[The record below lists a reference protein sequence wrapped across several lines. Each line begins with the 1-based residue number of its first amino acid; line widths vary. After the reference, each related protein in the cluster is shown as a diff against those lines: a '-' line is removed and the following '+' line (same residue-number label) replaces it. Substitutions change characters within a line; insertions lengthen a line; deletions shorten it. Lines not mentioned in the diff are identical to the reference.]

1 MNGEPLRILLVEDNL
16 DHAELVKR
24 SFETNRIANC
34 LFHAVDGEQALDYL
48 FKKGVFSS
56 SEYAEFPNL
65 ILLDLRLPKIDGID
79 VLKQIKSNDKTKSIP
94 VVILTSSDAET
105 DIIKAY
111 YNHANSYLVK
121 PMDFNKF
128 NELMNELGFYW
139 LVWNQRP

>member
-24 SFETNRIANC
+24 SFDSNRIANC
-34 LFHAVDGEQALDYL
+34 LFHAVDGEQAINYL
-48 FKKGVFSS
+48 AKKEGYSA
-56 SEYAEFPNL
+56 SEFAEYPNL
-65 ILLDLRLPKIDGID
+65 ILLDLRLPKVDGID
-79 VLKQIKSNDKTKSIP
+79 VLKYIKSNDKIKTIP

>member
-24 SFETNRIANC
+24 SFETNRIAN
-34 LFHAVDGEQALDYL
+34 LMFHASDGEQALNYL
-48 FKKGVFSS
+48 FKKGEYSAPEFSG
-56 SEYAEFPNL
+56 YPNL
-65 ILLDLRLPKIDGID
+65 ILLDLRLPKVDGID
-79 VLKQIKSNDKTKSIP
+79 VLKQIKNDDNLKTIP

-105 DIIKAY
+105 DIVKAY

-121 PMDFNKF
+121 PMDFTKF

-139 LVWNQRP
+139 LVWNQIP

>member
-24 SFETNRIANC
+24 SFESNRIANC
-34 LFHAVDGEQALDYL
+34 LFHAVDGEQALNYL
-48 FKKGVFSS
+48 FKKGEYSEPKY
-56 SEYAEFPNL
+56 SEYPNL

-79 VLKQIKSNDKTKSIP
+79 VLKQIKNDERLKTIP